1 MKSSQKSITGGIYKF
16 LILKLNSTQLNNQ
29 VEEKNASEIR
39 KYFDMNEKKHNT
51 LTCMRCK
58 KIVLRGIFIA
68 MNFYI
73 IKKERSQINNLTLHL
88 KE

>member
-1 MKSSQKSITGGIYKF
+1 MSSSR
-16 LILKLNSTQLNNQ
+16 STY
-29 VEEKNASEIR
+29 EREKNASEIR